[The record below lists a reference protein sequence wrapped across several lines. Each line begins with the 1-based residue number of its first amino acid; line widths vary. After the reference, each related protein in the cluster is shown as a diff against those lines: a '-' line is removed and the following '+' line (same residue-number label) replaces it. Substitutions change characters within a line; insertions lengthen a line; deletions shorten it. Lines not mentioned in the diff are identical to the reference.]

1 MSLVRFGTD
10 VYILGWVCGG
20 RGGWLVTEGGV
31 TVVEAPVLP
40 VPTPCRWSSA
50 LSPGTFVYS
59 GLISTAGKALTLS
72 ALCLVFTK

>member
-40 VPTPCRWSSA
+40 VPMPCRRSSA
-50 LSPGTFVYS
+50 LSPGTFV
-59 GLISTAGKALTLS
+59 
-72 ALCLVFTK
+72 